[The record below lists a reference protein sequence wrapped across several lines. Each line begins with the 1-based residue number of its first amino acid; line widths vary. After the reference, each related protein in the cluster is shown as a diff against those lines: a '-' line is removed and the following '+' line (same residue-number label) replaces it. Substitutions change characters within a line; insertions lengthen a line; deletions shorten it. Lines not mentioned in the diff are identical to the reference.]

1 MFLTKNRKRKNE
13 LQSAF
18 VLLIISWLS
27 LLRKGCYFSFLFFS
41 RRTLTKTIPIPFSI
55 PNFPFSFP
63 LPISLFP
70 MLHFSFSVP
79 GIYHSQFFFPLKS
92 NMIDESIKIALW
104 VPQVLSSLAL
114 DRLWRQFLDSSSRQ
128 SPLIVSARPSIVAFL
143 S

>member
-1 MFLTKNRKRKNE
+1 MFLTKNRERKHE

-18 VLLIISWLS
+18 VLLLINWLS
-27 LLRKGCYFSFLFFS
+27 LLKIGCYFPFLFFS

-70 MLHFSFSVP
+70 ILHFLFSVP
-79 GIYHSQFFFPLKS
+79 SIYHSQFFFPLKS
-92 NMIDESIKIALW
+92 NMIIKSIKIASS